1 MSKIPCIKGCIYY
14 RGMDARHKAICDSP
28 HVPKPR
34 NVDPDVGCDV
44 GCYWGERAPTERRT
58 NDDDKSQS
66 TLF

>member
-1 MSKIPCIKGCIYY
+1 MPRTPCIKGCIYF
-14 RGMDARHKAICDSP
+14 RGIDERHKAICDSP
-28 HVPKPR
+28 HVPKPQ
-34 NVDPDVGCDV
+34 NVDPDT

>member
-1 MSKIPCIKGCIYY
+1 MSKFPCIKGCIYY

-34 NVDPDVGCDV
+34 NVDPDT

>member
-1 MSKIPCIKGCIYY
+1 MSRLPCIKGCIYY
-14 RGMDARHKAICDSP
+14 RGMDAGHKAICDSP

-34 NVDPDVGCDV
+34 NVDSDT